1 MKKYYIFFL
10 CITVLSCSQQE
21 PLLDT
26 ALDNQIL
33 HWGNGSEPQSLDP
46 HIATGVPEHHVLIAL
61 CEGLTI
67 TNPKGGDNLPG
78 VAQAWD
84 ISDDGLIYTFFL
96 QPNAKWS
103 NGDDLIAEDFVWSW
117 KRILTASLG
126 SQYPDMLYYLKNAE
140 EYHAGKIQ
148 DFSEVGVEAIDAKT
162 LKVTLRAPT
171 PFFYKTPISLF
182 NMACS

>member
-1 MKKYYIFFL
+1 MTLFFYIIVAYEKILHFFL

-67 TNPKGGDNLPG
+67 TNPKGDNLPG

-103 NGDDLIAEDFVWSW
+103 NGDDLIAEDFVWS
-117 KRILTASLG
+117 
-126 SQYPDMLYYLKNAE
+126 
-140 EYHAGKIQ
+140 
-148 DFSEVGVEAIDAKT
+148 
-162 LKVTLRAPT
+162 
-171 PFFYKTPISLF
+171 
-182 NMACS
+182 

>member
-96 QPNAKWS
+96 SFCFSFFLSHVLSFFPWCFLSEPNLA
-103 NGDDLIAEDFVWSW
+103 
-117 KRILTASLG
+117 
-126 SQYPDMLYYLKNAE
+126 
-140 EYHAGKIQ
+140 
-148 DFSEVGVEAIDAKT
+148 
-162 LKVTLRAPT
+162 
-171 PFFYKTPISLF
+171 
-182 NMACS
+182 